1 MFEIHKADRK
11 VPAARVRVNTVLGL
25 ALACVW
31 GAAAAAEVPVGTV
44 ISKANFQTIK
54 NDTFE
59 GHTIGSMVPEKLEWM
74 INNYNLTIKIAHS
87 KKIEMDP
94 KYVEATK
101 TWSRDVK
108 FNPADRTVSG
118 WKAGMLFPP
127 ESIKMD
133 DPNAGDKII
142 WNLRA
147 ATYGATMDLRDIAW
161 VFLDAKKGYERVQRF
176 QSRRYY
182 MEGRLDGGP
191 ITVGDGTI
199 SQKTYFVA
207 TSPQDIRGLG
217 TFSVRYNQADS
228 KKPDDAYAY
237 LKSVRR
243 VRRLSGGA
251 WMDPIGGTDQLYDDW
266 DIWDAAPTKYISNKL
281 IEKRW
286 ILAIAHSPELSVD
299 KSQTGKSIAAEYP
312 TQGISDAPYFLPNK
326 NVEWEPR
333 EVYVVE
339 GTPPPEHPYSKKVV
353 YMEVGFPR
361 PYLGYALDRKG
372 EFWKMFIFQ
381 NRPDVGDDGY
391 KAVMPVVGHIIDV
404 KKGHA
409 TNWSSNMKSNPK
421 GVKETDVS
429 LNILEEVA
437 TGTGK

>member
-1 MFEIHKADRK
+1 MFDMQNAQRK
-11 VPAARVRVNTVLGL
+11 LKPAAL
-25 ALACVW
+25 ALALSCAW
-31 GAAAAAEVPVGTV
+31 GAAGAAELAAGTV
-44 ISKANFQTIK
+44 ISKANFETIK

-59 GHTIGSMVPEKLEWM
+59 GHTIASMVPEKLEWM

-101 TWSRDVK
+101 KWSKDVK

-127 ESIKMD
+127 ETIKMD
-133 DPNAGDKII
+133 DPHAGDKVI

-191 ITVGDGTI
+191 VTVGDGTI

-266 DIWDAAPTKYISNKL
+266 DIWDAAPTKYRSNKL

-286 ILAIAHSPELSVD
+286 ILAIAHSPEVSVD
-299 KSQTGKSIAAEYP
+299 NSQTGKSIAAEYP
-312 TQGISDAPYFLPNK
+312 TQGIADAPYFLPNK
-326 NVEWEPR
+326 NVAWEPR

-361 PYLGYALDRKG
+361 PYLGYALDQKG

-404 KKGHA
+404 KRGHA